1 MERDFT
7 TENWLKKALFGC
19 SFFSCVHAFDSV
31 GSTNDVAKELG
42 ENGAAEG
49 TIVLAKTQT
58 SGRGRMGRT
67 FYSPEDS
74 GLYMSLLLRPKSCD
88 NLGLITAGAAVAMR
102 RAIFDVTNIH
112 VDIKWVNDLW
122 FQDKK
127 LCGILAEGKFCSSG
141 SLPYVIL
148 GVGVNLQVPQLG
160 YADEIKEK
168 TVSLKEIAPQL
179 NIEAHTLASAFIWRF
194 SELYQ
199 ALPSVEFL
207 IEYRQASCLLQKEI
221 TYQKM
226 GKTCT
231 GLAVAIDDAAQLVV
245 LSDTGEKQ
253 SLSMGEVQLVR
264 KV

>member
-7 TENWLKKALFGC
+7 TENRLKKALFGC
-19 SFFSCVHAFDSV
+19 SFFSCAHVFDCA

-58 SGRGRMGRT
+58 AGRGRMGRT
-67 FYSPEDS
+67 FYSPEGS

-102 RAIFDVTNIH
+102 RAIFDVTKIK
-112 VDIKWVNDLW
+112 VDIKWVNDLL

-127 LCGILAEGKFCSSG
+127 LCGILAEGKFCSNG
-141 SLPYVIL
+141 SLSYVVL
-148 GVGVNLQVPQLG
+148 GAGVNLQVPKLG

-168 TVSLKEIAPQL
+168 TVSLKEITPQQ
-179 NIEAHTLASAFIWRF
+179 NVEAHTLASAFIWRF
-194 SELYQ
+194 SEIYQ
-199 ALPSVEFL
+199 ARPSEDFL
-207 IEYRQASCLLQKEI
+207 TEYRQASCLLQKEI
-221 TYQKM
+221 TYQKS
-226 GKTCT
+226 GKTCA
-231 GLAVAIDDAAQLVV
+231 GRAIDIDDAAQLVV
-245 LSDTGEKQ
+245 VSDTEGKQ
-253 SLSMGEVQLVR
+253 CLSMGEVQLVR